1 MLVEFVISTL
11 IINDFWEENL
21 FLPKNTIPNDIVNI
35 SS

>member
-11 IINDFWEENL
+11 MINDFWEENL
-21 FLPKNTIPNDIVNI
+21 FLPKNAIPYNIVNV

>member
-21 FLPKNTIPNDIVNI
+21 FLPKNAIPNDIVNI